1 MGSDGQARLRPTRSS
16 VKLQGACPRATT
28 TIAPSRRPCAARGR
42 CRPGTGACRHRGGR
56 PLLRAAPPSL
66 RRTTFIVERAGDSIV
81 GRAPDV
87 AAKETR
93 SLRAGEREVEGRI
106 DLHHRDRASALRD
119 LETFLAGGRA
129 RGARVVL
136 IIHGRGHGSDP
147 GGPVLRPAVW
157 DWLGGAR
164 AERCG
169 VMAFV
174 SAPPR
179 HGGAGA
185 TLVLLRRR

>member
-1 MGSDGQARLRPTRSS
+1 MATRDDDDDSAFKEAMRGVRPLPAGHGRVPAS
-16 VKLQGACPRATT
+16 GRAPAPRA
-28 TIAPSRRPCAARGR
+28 SARGVAK
-42 CRPGTGACRHRGGR
+42 P
-56 PLLRAAPPSL
+56 AP
-66 RRTTFIVERAGDSIV
+66 TTFIVERTGDSIV

-93 SLRAGEREVEGRI
+93 SLRAGERDVDGRI
-106 DLHHRDRASALRD
+106 DLHGRVRASALHD
-119 LETFLAGGRA
+119 LETFLAAGRA

-136 IIHGRGHGSDP
+136 VIHGRGHGSDSA
-147 GGPVLRPAVW
+147 GPVLRPAVW

-179 HGGAGA
+179 HGGDGA
-185 TLVLLRRR
+185 TLVLLRRH

>member
-1 MGSDGQARLRPTRSS
+1 VPA
-16 VKLQGACPRATT
+16 
-28 TIAPSRRPCAARGR
+28 
-42 CRPGTGACRHRGGR
+42 GG
-56 PLLRAAPPSL
+56 RAAPAAAPPAPAPAPAQS
-66 RRTTFIVERAGDSIV
+66 RPAAFIVERAGDSIV

-87 AAKETR
+87 AAKELR
-93 SLRAGEREVEGRI
+93 SLRAGDRHIDARI
-106 DLHHRDRASALRD
+106 DLHGRDRAAALRD
-119 LETFLAGGRA
+119 LERFAGDARA
-129 RGARVVL
+129 RGARVLL

-157 DWLGGAR
+157 DWLAGPR

-179 HGGAGA
+179 HGGDGA
-185 TLVLLRRR
+185 TLVLLHRDRP

>member
-1 MGSDGQARLRPTRSS
+1 MPTRDDDDDSAF
-16 VKLQGACPRATT
+16 KEAMRGARPLPAGHGRVPASGRAPT
-28 TIAPSRRPCAARGR
+28 AVAARGAVK
-42 CRPGTGACRHRGGR
+42 PAV
-56 PLLRAAPPSL
+56 AA
-66 RRTTFIVERAGDSIV
+66 FIVERAGDSIV

-93 SLRAGEREVEGRI
+93 SLRAGERDVDGRI
-106 DLHHRDRASALRD
+106 DLHGRVRAAALRD
-119 LETFLAGGRA
+119 LETFLAAGRA

-136 IIHGRGHGSDP
+136 VIHGRGHGSDP

-179 HGGAGA
+179 HGGDGA
-185 TLVLLRRR
+185 TLILQRRR

>member
-1 MGSDGQARLRPTRSS
+1 MRGARPLPAGHGRVPAS
-16 VKLQGACPRATT
+16 GRAP
-28 TIAPSRRPCAARGR
+28 APARG
-42 CRPGTGACRHRGGR
+42 
-56 PLLRAAPPSL
+56 AAKPAA
-66 RRTTFIVERAGDSIV
+66 TTFIVERADDSIV

-93 SLRAGEREVEGRI
+93 SLRSGERAVEGRI

-119 LETFLAGGRA
+119 LEAFLAGERA

-179 HGGAGA
+179 HGGDGA

>member
-1 MGSDGQARLRPTRSS
+1 VATRDDDDDDSAFAEAMRGARPLPAGHARVTPSGRVAAPAQA
-16 VKLQGACPRATT
+16 
-28 TIAPSRRPCAARGR
+28 AAR
-42 CRPGTGACRHRGGR
+42 PA
-56 PLLRAAPPSL
+56 AAP
-66 RRTTFIVERAGDSIV
+66 FIVERSGDSVV

-87 AAKETR
+87 AAKEVR
-93 SLRAGEREVEGRI
+93 SLRAGERDVEARI
-106 DLHHRDRASALRD
+106 DLHGRDRASAVRD
-119 LETFLAGGRA
+119 LEAFVAGARG

-157 DWLGGAR
+157 DWLGGPR
-164 AERCG
+164 SERCG

-179 HGGAGA
+179 HGRDGA

>member
-1 MGSDGQARLRPTRSS
+1 
-16 VKLQGACPRATT
+16 V
-28 TIAPSRRPCAARGR
+28 PSRDDDDDSAFKEAMRGARPLPAGHGRVPASGRAPTAAPARGVAK
-42 CRPGTGACRHRGGR
+42 P
-56 PLLRAAPPSL
+56 AAA
-66 RRTTFIVERAGDSIV
+66 TFIVECAGDSIV

-87 AAKETR
+87 AAKEAR
-93 SLRAGEREVEGRI
+93 SLRAGERDVEGRI

-157 DWLGGAR
+157 DWLAGAR
-164 AERCG
+164 SERCG
-169 VMAFV
+169 VMAFA

-179 HGGAGA
+179 HGGDGA